1 MMNIARLE
9 ARRVARAGA
18 MLGAITVMTSL
29 ASAAPARADE
39 KTACVTAYERSQVLR
54 KEGKL
59 RRAREELR
67 TCSRGTCPALVRTD
81 CVAWLD
87 QVESSYPSI
96 VIRAEKDGAD
106 VAAVRV
112 VEDNEVIA
120 TRLDGK
126 AIELEPGEHVFRFE
140 TDGAPPVSLTMVVH
154 EAEKNRVVP
163 VHFAGPHKEPLASAA
178 SADGADTTSRPVPVG
193 VYALGGVGLAGL
205 AGFTVLGAIGKSNES
220 SLKSSC
226 SPNCAKSDIDSV
238 RAKYLAA
245 DVSLAIGVASL
256 ATAAIWYLARPTEHA
271 PSALTAFTVS
281 PTPSGASLSY
291 ASTF

>member
-67 TCSRGTCPALVRTD
+67 TCSRGTCPALV
-81 CVAWLD
+81 
-87 QVESSYPSI
+87 
-96 VIRAEKDGAD
+96 RAEKDGAD

>member
-9 ARRVARAGA
+9 ARQVARAGA
-18 MLGAITVMTSL
+18 LLGAITIMTSL
-29 ASAAPARADE
+29 AAAAPARADE
-39 KTACVTAYERSQVLR
+39 KTACVTAYERSQVSR

-67 TCSRGTCPALVRTD
+67 TCARGTCPALVRTD

-96 VIRAEKDGAD
+96 VIRAEKDGTD

-112 VEDNEVIA
+112 VEDSEVIA

-163 VHFAGPHKEPLASAA
+163 VHFAGPHKEPLATTAP
-178 SADGADTTSRPVPVG
+178 DGADMTSRPVPVG

-220 SLKSSC
+220 SLRSSC
-226 SPNCAKSDIDSV
+226 SPSCAKSDIDSV
-238 RAKYLAA
+238 RGKYLAA

-256 ATAAIWYLARPTEHA
+256 ATAAIWYLARPTETA
-271 PSALTAFTVS
+271 PTPLTAFTIS
-281 PTPSGASLSY
+281 PTRSGASLSD
-291 ASTF
+291 AATF